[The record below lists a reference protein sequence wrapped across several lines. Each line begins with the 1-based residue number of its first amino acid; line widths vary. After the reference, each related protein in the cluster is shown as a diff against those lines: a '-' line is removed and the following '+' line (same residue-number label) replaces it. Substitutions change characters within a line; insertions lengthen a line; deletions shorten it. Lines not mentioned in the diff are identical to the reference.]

1 MKGTLILVIGPS
13 GSGKGA
19 LISHIRKILPQ
30 IIFPVSCTTRVMRPG
45 EVEGQTYFFVSD
57 EEFEKRIAAGEFL
70 EWKQLDHHRSG
81 ILKAQVLGP
90 INDGKV
96 VLREVDVKGAREI
109 LGGLLPRDQI
119 RTIYIDGGSWRALKS
134 RILARAALDEVEL
147 ESRHRRFEEEVGF
160 KHEADFVIHNEQGRL
175 EKAEEDMEAIVGA
188 IIR

>member
-19 LISHIRKILPQ
+19 LIGYIRKVMPEIM
-30 IIFPVSCTTRVMRPG
+30 FPVSCTTRAMRPG
-45 EVEGQTYFFVSD
+45 EVEGQTYYFVSE
-57 EEFEKRIAAGEFL
+57 EEFDARIAAGEFL

-81 ILKAQVLGP
+81 ILKAHVLGP
-90 INDGKV
+90 IAEGKT

-109 LGGLLPRDQI
+109 LQGLLPREQV
-119 RTIYIDGGSWRALKS
+119 RTIYIDGGSWRALRA
-134 RILARAALDEVEL
+134 RILARAALDEKEL

-175 EKAEEDMEAIVGA
+175 EKAEQDMEAIVGA